1 MIQWLMRSLL
11 TITIFVSKLY
21 NIPFECD
28 CFESR
33 CIVHTQP
40 IGSKLSASSDASQEQ
55 QKEQLA
61 HPPPCPNVY
70 RPSPT
75 SSERIL
81 LTSRQAKAKASS
93 SSSDFSI
100 LSPFP
105 LPLRVRDSASAP
117 PLAHAAE
124 RHNRTTLD
132 HTMSYTSSSRFSRSP
147 SPAPRTRRPSPLE
160 RTSLHLRLSLL
171 SGEKYD
177 QESSAKEPDL
187 RRCLSHAHI
196 HAKSMAMVKRDIRVH
211 IRSMGMAMDDDS
223 DEELLDHEVLPPPPS
238 RRSSRSSSKA
248 AAAPR
253 VTVSPKPSEKSS
265 LLDKGRKCLEK
276 FFPRK
281 NNVHLAQSRVTVVT

>member
-11 TITIFVSKLY
+11 QFRFFVSRL
-21 NIPFECD
+21 
-28 CFESR
+28 

-40 IGSKLSASSDASQEQ
+40 IGSKLTASSDASQEQ
-55 QKEQLA
+55 QKRA
-61 HPPPCPNVY
+61 G
-70 RPSPT
+70 SPGGT
-75 SSERIL
+75 RDWAVSFLSPDL
-81 LTSRQAKAKASS
+81 
-93 SSSDFSI
+93 SI

-105 LPLRVRDSASAP
+105 LPFRVRDSASAP

-124 RHNRTTLD
+124 RHNRTTLG

-211 IRSMGMAMDDDS
+211 IRSMGMAMDDDG

-238 RRSSRSSSKA
+238 RRSSRSSSKS

-276 FFPRK
+276 LFPRK

>member
-1 MIQWLMRSLL
+1 
-11 TITIFVSKLY
+11 
-21 NIPFECD
+21 
-28 CFESR
+28 
-33 CIVHTQP
+33 
-40 IGSKLSASSDASQEQ
+40 
-55 QKEQLA
+55 
-61 HPPPCPNVY
+61 
-70 RPSPT
+70 
-75 SSERIL
+75 
-81 LTSRQAKAKASS
+81 
-93 SSSDFSI
+93 
-100 LSPFP
+100 
-105 LPLRVRDSASAP
+105 
-117 PLAHAAE
+117 
-124 RHNRTTLD
+124 
-132 HTMSYTSSSRFSRSP
+132 MSYTSSSRFSRSP